1 MKTPVF
7 NSRLE
12 QVLTY
17 ATAVSIAVYTL
28 AMGYALT
35 PFAL

>member
-1 MKTPVF
+1 MKTSFF

-17 ATAVSIAVYTL
+17 TTAFSIAIYTL